1 MAYEAALAGGVGL
14 AREAGLGWEA
24 VAWRLPGPTT
34 DSRLREGEE
43 VTRYCSEVLTSQHGY
58 LSNPGYPHYYPGD
71 LNCSW
76 HIRVDEGQRLRIRV
90 HDLSVRG
97 VRQGTAGCTDFLR
110 VAEGR
115 RLLSLD
121 CGDLERPLVL
131 TSRGP
136 EVTVTLWG
144 EGQPLYPHRGTLVQ
158 YTAVGCPSPSPPRDG
173 YSVHRNA
180 THAHFSCC
188 VNFVFADTL
197 KKDRLL
203 RCVDGHGWND
213 SLPRQCI
220 DVRILMEFANAT
232 VRRIL
237 EQNLVTPRPEV
248 RPVLQ
253 RGGSMFVDTI
263 LPSIIMVV
271 LILGNCVIVAIIMKY
286 RKRDRPTPPSRELV
300 DLSEPDPD
308 SV

>member
-1 MAYEAALAGGVGL
+1 MRLLAVAALCVVAHGTL
-14 AREAGLGWEA
+14 ANDDEQEKDIEAIVQCSTDPVSIRCASFYQMATIHEAWFYETGHFCQEPPPPPPPTPSASVTAVPRYSVLSSFNRRCSGRRRCSFLLREHQPN
-24 VAWRLPGPTT
+24 AWRPGVLYV
-34 DSRLREGEE
+34 RFRCVRREE

-90 HDLSVRG
+90 HDLSVREVSWCPIG
-97 VRQGTAGCTDFLR
+97 KSWGCAGQPPACTDFLR

-197 KKDRLL
+197 KR
-203 RCVDGHGWND
+203 GPAAA
-213 SLPRQCI
+213 LP
-220 DVRILMEFANAT
+220 DV
-232 VRRIL
+232 
-237 EQNLVTPRPEV
+237 
-248 RPVLQ
+248 
-253 RGGSMFVDTI
+253 
-263 LPSIIMVV
+263 
-271 LILGNCVIVAIIMKY
+271 
-286 RKRDRPTPPSRELV
+286 
-300 DLSEPDPD
+300 
-308 SV
+308 